1 MEVYG
6 KIAKTVEPKRLK
18 VKKAQQSLEKKQKAL
33 NKAEKQ
39 LSEVQEKVAKLKA
52 TYDKST
58 AEKQALVDEAELLEL
73 KLSTAEK
80 LINGLS
86 GEKERWQQTIL
97 TLDAKL
103 LALAGDCLAAAAFL
117 SYAGP
122 FPSDYRNMLV
132 NDTWMPKFRQNNVPT
147 SSDFTMVSFLSKPT
161 DVGIWNVQGLPT
173 DDFSTE
179 NGILTVRGE
188 RWPLMIDPQR
198 QANKWVKNME
208 ADNDL
213 RIIDLKQSDFL
224 RTVENA
230 ITFGNPVLLQDIQE
244 TDRPGAGARAREAGG
259 QRQEPPPHQAR

>member
-1 MEVYG
+1 
-6 KIAKTVEPKRLK
+6 
-18 VKKAQQSLEKKQKAL
+18 
-33 NKAEKQ
+33 
-39 LSEVQEKVAKLKA
+39 
-52 TYDKST
+52 
-58 AEKQALVDEAELLEL
+58 
-73 KLSTAEK
+73 
-80 LINGLS
+80 
-86 GEKERWQQTIL
+86 
-97 TLDAKL
+97 
-103 LALAGDCLAAAAFL
+103 
-117 SYAGP
+117 
-122 FPSDYRNMLV
+122 MLV

-213 RIIDLKQSDFL
+213 KIIDLKQSDFL

-244 TDRPGAGARAREAGG
+244 TIDPAL
-259 QRQEPPPHQAR
+259 EPVLGKQVVNVKNRLLIKLGDKELDYNPDFKLYITTRLGNPHYTPEISTKTTLTNFSV